1 MKLGVTKLS
10 AAVRLA
16 FSLGAVIAVGA
27 SGKAFA
33 QDNSNQS
40 TASNPPPDQQKA
52 KSLQTVVV
60 TGSLVRRVDLE
71 TSNPI
76 VTIDRAQI
84 EATGKMT
91 LGDLVQDLPAMTGGN
106 TNPQL
111 NNGGGTGASTINLR
125 GLGNKRTL
133 ILVDG
138 QRVVDAIG
146 TYISTEGTSPDVNAI
161 PAAMIERIEVLTD
174 GASATYGSDAI
185 GGVVNFILK
194 KDYQGAQFT
203 ANVGESDH
211 NDGDQSGYS
220 FTFGQ
225 TSDKG
230 SIMGGIEYNKQD
242 GVEASSRSFSKNAV
256 SIYGTNGGGPPGGIP
271 ATANIGGSSSS
282 PYGHI
287 QITGTPVQGLF
298 GCSFVALNPG
308 GNSQLVNTS
317 NYHCYQNNGA
327 NSDKYNYAAINLIM
341 TPQERTNAFVMGTY
355 RLSDNVSAY
364 MNAYYNK
371 TSSDFQLAPGIY
383 GDNPYVAG
391 NAIIDVNNYFNH
403 FGATFSSAGPT
414 INSRLSSLGNRVATF
429 GANTEQVNVGLKGSF
444 SLFDQDWNWDVGLDY
459 GHSGAVTTT
468 LNLPN
473 GGKLYTG
480 PSYMSATGL
489 ACGTAAAPTAC
500 PAGITSTA
508 LEFNPFDLYS
518 PGSIA
523 ALKAAASP
531 AVTNQYA
538 SLKEWHAG
546 INGGVFSLPA
556 GTVQLAAGAD
566 YRQEYVNS
574 YVDPLLNFDPV
585 AGTCVL
591 GSQCV
596 SATQGGYN
604 VKELYAEAFIPV
616 LSELPLV
623 KSLNLT
629 IGDRYSR
636 YNDGYGNTNDF
647 KFAVE
652 YKPIDDLLLRGTMAQ
667 VFRAPNLAE
676 EYNGAAADA
685 PKLSND
691 PCTGYTGAPVN
702 PACVNVPTNGT
713 FINQAVA
720 ANNQITGI
728 LSGAQ
733 FAGIQLKPE
742 QGKSFDFG
750 AIYSPSWAPGLSTTV
765 DFWHVYL
772 NNTITTVNAQSVLDV
787 CAAGNLAFCS
797 LIHRNPVVGPNQG
810 QILTIGEPTAN
821 LGTLSTGGVD
831 WSLAYKL
838 PQFSFGQFTVGLN
851 ATYLKYYNL
860 QTAPGTASNTT
871 YTDAGHFLPFG
882 SPQEAACP
890 GIGTCLFPRWRAQGF
905 VNWQM
910 GNWSAEW
917 RMRYIGRFQMGSKSP
932 SQDVLPDGTCYYQGR
947 PNPAGGKYQCNITGA
962 VYKYGATV
970 YNDISFGY
978 NIEPLNTRIDFGV
991 NNAFDK
997 QPPMLYANNTLNANT
1012 DPSDFDLM
1020 GRYFWARVTVKF

>member
-1 MKLGVTKLS
+1 MKLEVTKLS

-27 SGKAFA
+27 SGTAFA
-33 QDNSNQS
+33 QDTSNQS
-40 TASNPPPDQQKA
+40 TTSNPPPDQHKA

-71 TSNPI
+71 TSNPV

-138 QRVVDAIG
+138 QRVIDAIG

-256 SIYGTNGGGPPGGIP
+256 SIYGTNGTGPSAPQP

-287 QITGTPVQGLF
+287 QITGTPVQPLF

-327 NSDKYNYAAINLIM
+327 NSDKYNYAAINLIL

-468 LNLPN
+468 LNLPD

-508 LEFNPFDLYS
+508 LEFNPFDLYA

-531 AVTNQYA
+531 AITNQYA

-546 INGGVFSLPA
+546 INGGVLNLPA

-566 YRQEYVNS
+566 YRQENVNS

-623 KSLNLT
+623 KSLNVT

-636 YNDGYGNTNDF
+636 YNDGYGSTNDF

-728 LSGAQ
+728 LSGAR

-772 NNTITTVNAQSVLDV
+772 NNTITTVNAQSVLNV
-787 CAAGNLAFCS
+787 CAAGNLAFCP

-821 LGTLSTGGVD
+821 LGTLNTGGVD
-831 WSLAYKL
+831 LSLAYKL
-838 PQFSFGQFTVGLN
+838 PQFSFGQFMAGIN

-905 VNWQM
+905 VNWQL
-910 GNWSAEW
+910 GNWSASW
-917 RMRYIGRFQMGSKSP
+917 RMRYIGRFQMGSKNP
-932 SQDVLPDGTCYYQGR
+932 SQDVLPDGTCYYQGK
-947 PNPAGGKYQCNITGA
+947 PNPAGGVYRCNITGA

-970 YNDISFGY
+970 YNDLSFGY

-991 NNAFDK
+991 NNVFDK